1 MKTLYNFDRL
11 SESTSALYTDYIRL
25 MSYDLPQNYQNDYK
39 SYDAPRL
46 CTILNGSKEIAINNS
61 EHFTYNSDGFIL
73 LPPHSKVDMYM
84 PERTRAIVY
93 EFDENLIEM
102 VSQKVGDQLNISLDK
117 STRYENF
124 SLHQQNHKIKILTNR
139 IQEIFIENDKN
150 MGFLVDLTCQELVY
164 ELLKMDACNYII
176 NSQHRHP
183 IYKAI
188 KQFNEYPQK
197 ISSIMEIAYDLNMS
211 PSNFTQQFKSVTGM
225 KPLEYLTFAKLKKAR
240 TLLHE
245 MAVTEVAYEL
255 GYQNISHF
263 IKLFKIQNGIT
274 PKQYQLKNGVI
285 I

>member
-84 PERTRAIVY
+84 PELTRAI
-93 EFDENLIEM
+93 
-102 VSQKVGDQLNISLDK
+102 
-117 STRYENF
+117 
-124 SLHQQNHKIKILTNR
+124 
-139 IQEIFIENDKN
+139 
-150 MGFLVDLTCQELVY
+150 VY

-274 PKQYQLKNGVI
+274 PKQYQLKNEI
-285 I
+285 LL